1 MKNFR
6 KKGKNMKN
14 YHFYAVMSRMK
25 YIDRWSLMKNTRNEN
40 LSEHTLD
47 VAMIAH
53 ALCIINNK
61 CCKGNADADR
71 AAVIALFHDC
81 TEIITGDLPT
91 PIKYSSKT
99 LRKAYAD
106 IENEAA
112 DQLLSTL
119 PEYMQDEMRGII
131 SPKDSTDE
139 YTLRLVKAADKLS
152 APIKCIE
159 ELQMGNNEFKKAKE
173 ECEKYLIELDMPEVG
188 IFIRDFLPSYSLS
201 LDEQNIAL

>member
-1 MKNFR
+1 MKS
-6 KKGKNMKN
+6 

-40 LSEHTLD
+40 LSEHTLE
-47 VAMIAH
+47 VAMLAH
-53 ALCIINNK
+53 ALCVINNTRFG
-61 CCKGNADADR
+61 GNADPDR

-99 LRKAYAD
+99 LRMAYAD

-112 DQLLSTL
+112 DQLISTL
-119 PEYMQDEMRGII
+119 PEYMHDNMRQVIVPAGGA
-131 SPKDSTDE
+131 DE

-152 APIKCIE
+152 ALIKCIE
-159 ELQMGNNEFKKAKE
+159 EMQMGNNEFRKAKE
-173 ECEKYLIELDMPEVG
+173 ECEKFLNSLDMPEIEV
-188 IFIRDFLPSYSLS
+188 FMQEFLPSYSLS

>member
-1 MKNFR
+1 MKKF
-6 KKGKNMKN
+6 
-14 YHFYAVMSRMK
+14 HFYAVMSRMK
-25 YIDRWSLMKNTRNEN
+25 YIDRWSLMKNTRTEN

-61 CCKGNADADR
+61 CFGGNADPER

-99 LRKAYAD
+99 LRRAYAD
-106 IENEAA
+106 IESEAA

-119 PEYMQDEMRGII
+119 PDYMQEDMKEIL
-131 SPKDSTDE
+131 SPADYTDD

-152 APIKCIE
+152 ALIKCIE
-159 ELQMGNNEFKKAKE
+159 EMQMGNNEFRKAKE
-173 ECEKYLIELDMPEVG
+173 ESEKYLLRLDLPEVTV
-188 IFIRDFLPSYSLS
+188 FMRDFLPSYSLS

>member
-1 MKNFR
+1 
-6 KKGKNMKN
+6 
-14 YHFYAVMSRMK
+14 MK

-40 LSEHTLD
+40 LSEHSLD
-47 VAMIAH
+47 TAMIAH

-61 CCKGNADADR
+61 CCSGNADADR

-106 IENEAA
+106 IESEAA

-119 PEYMQDEMRGII
+119 PGYMSDEMREIL
-131 SPKDSTDE
+131 SPKDHTDE

-152 APIKCIE
+152 ALIKCIE
-159 ELQMGNNEFKKAKE
+159 ELQMGNNEFRKAKE
-173 ECEKYLIELDMPEVG
+173 ECERNLKELDLPEVG

>member
-1 MKNFR
+1 MKI
-6 KKGKNMKN
+6 

-40 LSEHTLD
+40 LSEHSLD

-53 ALCIINNK
+53 ALCVINNK
-61 CCKGNADADR
+61 CLGGTANADR
-71 AAVIALFHDC
+71 AAVLSLFHDC

-106 IENEAA
+106 IEKEAA
-112 DQLLSTL
+112 EQLLSTL
-119 PEYMQDEMRGII
+119 PEYMHEEIRQVI
-131 SPKDSTDE
+131 SPTDQDK

-152 APIKCIE
+152 ALIKCIE
-159 ELQMGNNEFKKAKE
+159 ELQMGNSEFKKAKE
-173 ECEKYLIELDMPEVG
+173 ECEKYLSDLHMPEVE
-188 IFIRDFLPSYSLS
+188 IFLRDFLPSYSLS

>member
-1 MKNFR
+1 MNPR
-6 KKGKNMKN
+6 KGKLMKN

-40 LSEHTLD
+40 LSEHSLD
-47 VAMIAH
+47 TAMIAH

-61 CCKGNADADR
+61 CCSGNADADR

-106 IENEAA
+106 IESEAA

-119 PEYMQDEMRGII
+119 PGYMSDEMREIL
-131 SPKDSTDE
+131 SPKDHTDE

-152 APIKCIE
+152 ALIKCIE
-159 ELQMGNNEFKKAKE
+159 ELQMGNNEFRKAKE
-173 ECEKYLIELDMPEVG
+173 ECERNLKELDLPEVG

>member
-1 MKNFR
+1 MNPR
-6 KKGKNMKN
+6 KGKLMKN

-40 LSEHTLD
+40 LSEHSLD
-47 VAMIAH
+47 TAMIAH

-61 CCKGNADADR
+61 CCSGNADADR

-106 IENEAA
+106 IESEAA

-119 PEYMQDEMRGII
+119 PGYMSDEMREIL
-131 SPKDSTDE
+131 SPKDHTDE

-152 APIKCIE
+152 ALIKCIE
-159 ELQMGNNEFKKAKE
+159 ELQMGNNEFRKAQE
-173 ECEKYLIELDMPEVG
+173 ECERNLKELDLPEVG

>member
-1 MKNFR
+1 MKS
-6 KKGKNMKN
+6 

-40 LSEHTLD
+40 LSEHTLE
-47 VAMIAH
+47 VAMLAH
-53 ALCIINNK
+53 ALCVINNTRFG
-61 CCKGNADADR
+61 GNADPDR

-112 DQLLSTL
+112 DQLISTL
-119 PEYMQDEMRGII
+119 PEYMHDNMRQVIVPSGGA
-131 SPKDSTDE
+131 DE

-152 APIKCIE
+152 ALIKCIE
-159 ELQMGNNEFKKAKE
+159 EMQMGNNEFRKAKE
-173 ECEKYLIELDMPEVG
+173 ECEKFLNSLDMPEIEV
-188 IFIRDFLPSYSLS
+188 FMQEFLPSYSLS
-201 LDEQNIAL
+201 LDEQNISL